1 MAAVQGALAFFDS
14 GRAMSHNG
22 TWREM
27 PSLFRTFFRRLRGA
41 LVATYEDGGLSTAKG
56 AAYSAL
62 TAFFPLLATM
72 ATILVRFQADF
83 VSRQLSRFLAEI
95 LPPGTR
101 DLVFQYFAVR
111 GKQPILI
118 PVTGM
123 LVSVWAASGVI
134 VSLAEGFRA
143 AYRIPA
149 GRSFVHERV
158 VALLLVLSAAIP
170 MLIASVLILFG
181 VHIERWLVQ
190 ALGLLPAGA
199 EVHGRLHLLTSVVRV
214 PVALGAIA
222 LGAAILYRY
231 GPNRPQSWNRVWPG
245 AMLATALWL
254 GATTLFAWYAR
265 HIANY
270 NVVYGSVAAVILL
283 LVWMYVLAVIA
294 LIGCEFNAQCE
305 K

>member
-1 MAAVQGALAFFDS
+1 
-14 GRAMSHNG
+14 
-22 TWREM
+22 M
-27 PSLFRTFFRRLRGA
+27 PSLFRTFFRLLRAA
-41 LVATYEDGGLSTAKG
+41 LVAAYKDGCLGTAKG
-56 AAYSAL
+56 AAYSGL
-62 TAFFPLLATM
+62 TAFFPLLATI
-72 ATILVRFQADF
+72 ATILVHFQAEF
-83 VSRQLSRFLAEI
+83 VSRQLSRFLTDI

-101 DLVFQYFAVR
+101 ELVFQYFAVR

-118 PVTGM
+118 PLTGM

-134 VSLAEGFRA
+134 ISLAEGFRT

-149 GRSFVHERV
+149 GRSFLHQRA

-170 MLIASVLILFG
+170 MLIASLLILFG
-181 VHIERWLVQ
+181 VFTERWLVQ

-199 EVHGRLHLLTSVVRV
+199 ELHGRLRLLTSLVRV
-214 PVALGAIA
+214 PVALGAIT
-222 LGAAILYRY
+222 LGAAILYRF
-231 GPNRPQSWNRVWPG
+231 GPNRPLRWRSVWPG
-245 AMLATALWL
+245 AVLATVLWL

-270 NVVYGSVAAVILL
+270 NVVYGGVAAVILL

-305 K
+305 KPPATRTAS